1 MKNIF
6 KTLIPCFVLAVGMS
20 SCYDVMD
27 DKDVVDAKYALANT
41 PTVSLSSATANDH
54 MSATLS
60 ASISTTDGV
69 VESGFMVASGSDF
82 ADAKAHITENATSI
96 SAVVGGLA
104 ELTTYYVKAYAYLG
118 DGRLVYS
125 DATSFTTKEAPS
137 YELAG
142 TYAAT
147 EFDAETRKAG
157 GAYEVTIEVEGTD
170 VKITNLWEGGLTVV
184 GTYDE
189 ATQTVTI
196 PTNQLIYVHPNYGDV
211 MMRAVNDEISA
222 YTAAVVCQFTPKG
235 GLLVTSNWGAI
246 CSAGSFGYFYVEMTH
261 K

>member
-142 TYAAT
+142 TYVAT
-147 EFDAETRKAG
+147 EYDATTGKAT
-157 GAYEVTIEVEGTD
+157 ATYEVIVAVNGTEVEF
-170 VKITNLWEGGLTVV
+170 TNFWEGGLTIK

-189 ATQTVTI
+189 DSQTVTI
-196 PTNQLIYVHPNYGDV
+196 PTGQTIYVHPSYGDV
-211 MMRAVNDEISA
+211 WMNAIDANTNNI
-222 YTAAVVCQFTPKG
+222 AAVTCSFAPKG
-235 GLLVTSNWGAI
+235 GKLNTSYWSAL
-246 CSAGSFGYFYVEMTH
+246 CSAGYFGYFYVEMTH